1 MSEHQYRRLWIG
13 TYPVAG
19 QGTAAG
25 LGEGIWSAIL
35 DTHSGALAHARQV
48 FSTAA
53 PSFLARDAAT
63 GMIYAVNEE
72 AAGGL
77 RVLRDVGQKLEE
89 VASVRTGGADPCH
102 LIVDTSRG
110 MAVVA
115 HYSSGSVA
123 LVRLDG
129 QGLPLAEEPEQS
141 IEFAGSG
148 PRRNRQEV
156 AHAHYLLPAPTPG
169 TLLVCDLGADCLRRL
184 RIDPRGPTLSDNG
197 IAAQLPPG
205 TGPRHAVFSPDGTR
219 LYVLG
224 ELDGRLHTLAWDAA
238 TAKGLPLESVLV
250 NPGTA
255 LTPQLAHITLTG
267 PTLSCSSRGDDVIAQ
282 FVRDPDGRP
291 QPQRLLR
298 LPGSGPRHH
307 AMIGNHLVVAQ
318 QNSGGVVTL
327 DETGEVR
334 GHLDI
339 PSPACICPSTEPA
352 QELSLA

>member
-1 MSEHQYRRLWIG
+1 M
-13 TYPVAG
+13 
-19 QGTAAG
+19 
-25 LGEGIWSAIL
+25 
-35 DTHSGALAHARQV
+35 
-48 FSTAA
+48 
-53 PSFLARDAAT
+53 
-63 GMIYAVNEE
+63 
-72 AAGGL
+72 
-77 RVLRDVGQKLEE
+77 EE

-102 LIVDTSRG
+102 LIVDTALG

-129 QGLPLAEEPEQS
+129 HGLPVDEEPAQI

-184 RIDPRGPTLSDNG
+184 LIDPVGPTLADDG

-205 TGPRHAVFSPDGTR
+205 TGPRHAVFSPDGSR

-224 ELDGRLHTLAWDAA
+224 ELDGRLHTLAWDAG
-238 TAKGLPLESVLV
+238 TAKGLPLESVSV
-250 NPGTA
+250 NPGA
-255 LTPQLAHITLTG
+255 DLTPQLAHVTLTG
-267 PTLSCSSRGDDVIAQ
+267 GTLSCSSRGDDVIAQ
-282 FVRDPDGRP
+282 FGLAPDGRP
-291 QPQRLLR
+291 RPRRLLR
-298 LPGSGPRHH
+298 LPGSRPRHH

-327 DETGEVR
+327 DDTGEVR

-339 PSPACICPSTEPA
+339 PSPACICPSTAPA